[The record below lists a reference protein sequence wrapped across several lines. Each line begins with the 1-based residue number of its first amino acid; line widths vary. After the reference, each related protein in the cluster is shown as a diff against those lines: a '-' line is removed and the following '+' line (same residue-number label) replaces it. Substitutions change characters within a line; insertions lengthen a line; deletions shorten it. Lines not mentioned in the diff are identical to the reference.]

1 VHFHRLGL
9 NEGTEF
15 TTICLLTA
23 ATGYLGI
30 LVARALQ
37 QEVVLLETN
46 PHGINGFEARSIL
59 R

>member
-9 NEGTEF
+9 NEGTAF
-15 TTICLLTA
+15 TTLCLLTA

-37 QEVVLLETN
+37 PEVVLLEIK
-46 PHGINGFEARSIL
+46 PHGINGFEALSIL